1 LLFDDGGNLKNKQAE
16 LQDEMDEPIGPAR
29 VWLGDAGLP
38 GLAMSRSIGD
48 KLAASCGVSSFP
60 EVSVVSITP
69 DDQFVIW
76 ASDGIWEFISSQKA
90 AEIVSQCQDAPE
102 ACRVLTDAA
111 KECWAVNEPEV
122 SDDISCVIVF
132 FKHSDLTG
140 VASSSQNGQA
150 VPGSV
155 LSEMPPAIL

>member
-1 LLFDDGGNLKNKQAE
+1 MIVKDFHNRQAG

-48 KLAASCGVSSFP
+48 KLAASCGVSSLP
-60 EVSVVSITP
+60 EVSMVDITP
-69 DDQFVIW
+69 DDLFAIW

-90 AEIVSQCQDAPE
+90 AEIVSKCKDAPE

-111 KECWAVNEPEV
+111 TQCWAENETDV

-132 FKHSDLTG
+132 FKHSDLKT
-140 VASSSQNGQA
+140 
-150 VPGSV
+150 
-155 LSEMPPAIL
+155 